1 MSKRQL
7 SALLGL
13 WVIVFLF
20 LGFPSSWDKWI
31 AVITGILIILVAY
44 RKVQKKNP
52 VSDSVF
58 VQSNS
63 TQNAANTH
71 EVPPA
76 QTTPTQAP
84 TPEEIE
90 K

>member
-31 AVITGILIILVAY
+31 AVISGILIILVAY
-44 RKVQKKNP
+44 KKVPKKNP
-52 VSDSVF
+52 VSNSVF
-58 VQSNS
+58 VQNNV
-63 TQNAANTH
+63 TQSPSDAH

-84 TPEEIE
+84 APDEIE